1 MFSNANSF
9 KAKIKNMAKN
19 RGIPAQQLQ
28 QNFLIEQVLKLIA
41 KSSYKDSFIVKGG
54 YLIGQLIGLDKRT
67 TMDLDVTLKGTTLSQ
82 ENLISIFEEI
92 LSDSDDVFSFE
103 VDKLEPIRQDD
114 EYGGFSLKLNATFD
128 TLREVVFI
136 DITTG
141 DKITPREIT
150 YSMPSLFKNETI
162 EVWTYNLETV
172 LAEKLETIISRGVAS
187 TRPRDRYD
195 LFTLYHIRK
204 DEIDFDVL
212 RKALANTVE
221 KRGSKEAIDIWESQ
235 LNSIETDEYQK
246 QLWTRYQRQ
255 FKYAQDIS
263 FEKSVQIV
271 RELMTTIM

>member
-9 KAKIKNMAKN
+9 KAKIKNMAKD
-19 RGIPAQQLQ
+19 RGIPTQQLQ

-92 LSDSDDVFSFE
+92 LLDSDDVFSFE

-204 DEIDFDVL
+204 DEINFDVL
-212 RKALANTVE
+212 REALANTVE

>member
-67 TMDLDVTLKGTTLSQ
+67 TMDLDVTLKGTALSQ
-82 ENLISIFEEI
+82 ENLITIFEEI

-150 YSMPSLFKNETI
+150 YSMPSLFANGTI

-212 RKALANTVE
+212 RKALGNTVE
-221 KRGSKEAIDIWESQ
+221 KRGSKEAIDIWENQ

>member
-9 KAKIKNMAKN
+9 KAKIKNMAKD

-67 TMDLDVTLKGTTLSQ
+67 TMDLDVTLKGTALSQ
-82 ENLISIFEEI
+82 ENLITIFEEI

-141 DKITPREIT
+141 DKITHREIT
-150 YSMPSLFKNETI
+150 YSMPSLFTNETI

-195 LFTLYHIRK
+195 LFTLYHFRK
-204 DEIDFDVL
+204 DEINFDVL
-212 RKALANTVE
+212 REALANTVE

-235 LNSIETDEYQK
+235 LNSIETDKYQK

>member
-1 MFSNANSF
+1 M
-9 KAKIKNMAKN
+9 
-19 RGIPAQQLQ
+19 
-28 QNFLIEQVLKLIA
+28 
-41 KSSYKDSFIVKGG
+41 
-54 YLIGQLIGLDKRT
+54 
-67 TMDLDVTLKGTTLSQ
+67 
-82 ENLISIFEEI
+82 
-92 LSDSDDVFSFE
+92 
-103 VDKLEPIRQDD
+103 
-114 EYGGFSLKLNATFD
+114 
-128 TLREVVFI
+128 
-136 DITTG
+136 
-141 DKITPREIT
+141 
-150 YSMPSLFKNETI
+150 
-162 EVWTYNLETV
+162 ETV

-212 RKALANTVE
+212 REALANTVE
-221 KRGSKEAIDIWESQ
+221 KRGSKEAIDIWASQ